1 MFVDFKSLSKESRV
15 WIFQSI
21 QLIEDATIEKINVKL
36 KFFLDEWKSHQMNFK
51 SSFEIRNNTFIIIAA
66 DDRNL
71 VSGCSIDSLVNF
83 IKELESLFDLQL
95 MDKLHVKYIHNNEI
109 QTMHL
114 NDFKILCQNLE
125 KNQELMV
132 FNNLVK
138 NIYEL
143 NHMWNVDVRESWHK
157 KYLK

>member
-1 MFVDFKSLSKESRV
+1 MFVDFKSLSNDSRV
-15 WIFQSI
+15 WIFQSTQMI
-21 QLIEDATIEKINVKL
+21 DNTTIEKIKSKL
-36 KFFLDEWKSHQMNFK
+36 KLFLDNWKSHQMNFK

-66 DDRNL
+66 DESNL
-71 VSGCSIDSLVNF
+71 VSGCSIDSLINF

-95 MDKLHVKYIHNNEI
+95 MDKLHVKYIFNNEI
-109 QTMHL
+109 QTKHL
-114 NDFKILCQNLE
+114 NDFKILCHSLD

-143 NHMWNVDVRESWHK
+143 NHNWNVDVRESWHK

>member
-1 MFVDFKSLSKESRV
+1 MFVDFKSLSNDSRV

-21 QLIEDATIEKINVKL
+21 QMIDNTTIEKIKSKL
-36 KFFLDEWKSHQMNFK
+36 KLFLDNWKSHQMNFK

-66 DDRNL
+66 DESNL
-71 VSGCSIDSLVNF
+71 VTGCSIDSLINF

-95 MDKLHVKYIHNNEI
+95 MDKLHVKYIFNNEI
-109 QTMHL
+109 QTKHL
-114 NDFKILCQNLE
+114 NDFKILCHSID

-143 NHMWNVDVRESWHK
+143 NHNWNVDGRESWHK

>member
-1 MFVDFKSLSKESRV
+1 MIDNT
-15 WIFQSI
+15 
-21 QLIEDATIEKINVKL
+21 TIEKIKSKL
-36 KFFLDEWKSHQMNFK
+36 KLFLDNWKSHQMNFK
-51 SSFEIRNNTFIIIAA
+51 SSFQIRNNIFIIIAA
-66 DDRNL
+66 DESNL
-71 VSGCSIDSLVNF
+71 VSGCSIDSLINF

-95 MDKLHVKYIHNNEI
+95 MDKLHVKYIFDNEI
-109 QTMHL
+109 QTKHL
-114 NDFKILCQNLE
+114 NDFKILCNSID

-143 NHMWNVDVRESWHK
+143 NHNWNVDVRESWHK